1 MPRNY
6 KRLKPEKIQDPAVIK
21 AAVEDITNGLSLRN
35 AAAKYDIHYSVLYRH
50 LKKGDQIKKKGGQ
63 TALTEGEEKTLVS
76 RLIICADWGYPID
89 SWTLRLLIKESLDR
103 QGRTIKKFKENLPGR
118 DFVYSFLNRHKAELS
133 QRLCQNIKR
142 VRASVSPETIN
153 EYFDRLEAEIKDVP
167 SSNIINYDETNLSD
181 DPGKHKVITK
191 RGCKY
196 PERVMNSTKSSIS
209 VMFSAAGDGHLLPPY
224 VVYKS
229 LHLYESWREGG
240 PDGSRY
246 NRTKSGW
253 FDNFCFSDYV
263 ETIAL
268 PYLRRLPGKK
278 YMIGDNLSSHLS
290 LDLIKKCAENDVH
303 FIFLPANSTH
313 LTQPL
318 DVAFFRPLKMAWRA
332 ILLQWKKGPGKNE
345 ATIQKSKFPSL
356 LKKLCESCK
365 SENVISGFRKCGIV
379 PLQRKEVLKVLP
391 SSDLSSESTQSSRA
405 TTPAPSPVAAIDD
418 SFKELL
424 TALRHTETVPARK
437 KRVKVNVGPGKSV
450 SVADFPPDPDQAG
463 PSTSVAGTSTDIDS
477 TITTGTRN
485 QSLSARKKKNNKR
498 DSESSPEDSDYSV
511 QDSDRDLIVSD
522 SSVEAEFSSSFQK
535 LDTLLKIEDFVIV
548 KVYGKSKNV
557 FRMYVSKVT
566 EFQDDGYVG
575 LFYRKTLNSN
585 TFSATDE
592 ESFFSKDDLIKKL
605 MPVVQTS
612 KSASRWK
619 DKVSFHDDLSAY
631 TIY

>member
-1 MPRNY
+1 MPRSY
-6 KRLKPEKIQDPAVIK
+6 KRLKPNKVQDPEVIK

-63 TALTEGEEKTLVS
+63 TALTEEEEKTLAS

-89 SWTLRLLIKESLDR
+89 PWTLRILVKESLDR
-103 QGRTIKKFKENLPGR
+103 QGRTIKKFKDNFPGR
-118 DFVYSFLNRHKAELS
+118 DFVYSFLNRHKADLS

-142 VRASVSPETIN
+142 VRAGVSPETIN
-153 EYFDRLEAEIKDVP
+153 EYFDRLEAELRDVP

-196 PERVMNSTKSSIS
+196 PERVMNSTKCSIS

-290 LDLIKKCAENDVH
+290 FDLIKKCAENDVH

-318 DVAFFRPLKMAWRA
+318 DVAFFRPLKMAWRS
-332 ILLQWKKGPGKNE
+332 ILLDWKKGPGKNE

-356 LKKLCESCK
+356 LNKLCESCK

-379 PLQRKEVLKVLP
+379 PLNRKEVLKMLP
-391 SSDLSSESTQSSRA
+391 SSDLSIESTQSSRA
-405 TTPAPSPVAAIDD
+405 TTPALSPVAAIDA

-437 KRVKVNVGPGKSV
+437 KRVKVDVGPGKSV

-463 PSTSVAGTSTDIDS
+463 PSTSVAGTSTDNDNS
-477 TITTGTRN
+477 TGTRK
-485 QSLSARKKKNNKR
+485 QSVSARKNKNKKL

-511 QDSDRDLIVSD
+511 QDSDSDLTLSD
-522 SSVEAEFSSSFQK
+522 SSANAELSK
-535 LDTLLKIEDFVIV
+535 ELDRLIQPDDFVIV
-548 KVYGKSKNV
+548 KVYGKTKNV

-566 EFQDDGYVG
+566 DFQDDGYVG
-575 LFYRKTLNSN
+575 LFCKKTLSSN
-585 TFSATDE
+585 MFSLTDE
-592 ESFFSKDDLIKKL
+592 ESFFSKDDVIKKL
-605 MPVVQTS
+605 MLVVQTS

-619 DKVSFHDDLSAY
+619 DKICFQDDLSAFI
-631 TIY
+631 IY